1 MARKFLTILA
11 DRGSKSVTLL
21 ERKSNNTDM
30 KTIKPI
36 RVAMLLAAVAIS
48 QMLGAANAPTTVMYH
63 QTLNSG
69 NKPADIILPEGAA
82 YTKDGLSVTKAG
94 EVVKLDRYYS
104 LAERTV
110 RYVASFSEDA
120 VANFTSDSKDFTAF
134 VDMPRQK
141 WGIKIPQ
148 GFRNYVNR
156 EVTAAFL
163 DPAHEY
169 LVEVTRYYST
179 MTAVLSDL
187 YTGEEARIEIT
198 NDGAGGA
205 GVGSINAGTRVGL
218 HHDYYC
224 FGLESGSEMK
234 VSEMTVTARQCGYT
248 LLIYGD
254 SITEPDDYYPAAIF
268 DKTWVKLIID
278 NVPGKAAASGRG
290 GTQIKEILLRIK
302 NELPYVQSKYV
313 MVTIG
318 TNSGNTEENLSELVE
333 YIILQ
338 GSIPIL
344 NNIPSNE
351 HNSQVECNAM
361 IEKIRQ
367 KYGLKGVRFDIPTS
381 LAHDG
386 KEVDEST
393 MWVEEY
399 PFGSYRH
406 HPNVKGAKLMYL
418 QTLIDVPE
426 IYE

>member
-1 MARKFLTILA
+1 
-11 DRGSKSVTLL
+11 
-21 ERKSNNTDM
+21 M
-30 KTIKPI
+30 KTIRPI
-36 RVAMLLAAVAIS
+36 RAALLLVAVTIS
-48 QMLGAANAPTTVMYH
+48 QMLSAANAPTTVMYH
-63 QTLNSG
+63 QKLDAA
-69 NKPADIILPEGAA
+69 NKPADIILPEGAS
-82 YTKDGLSVTKAG
+82 YTKDGLCLTKEG
-94 EVVKLDRYYS
+94 EVAKLDRYYS

-110 RYVASFSEDA
+110 RYVARFSEDA
-120 VANFTSDSKDFTAF
+120 VADFTSDSKDFTAF

-141 WGIKIPQ
+141 WGIKIPV
-148 GFRNYVNR
+148 GFRNYTNR
-156 EVTAAFL
+156 EVAAAFL
-163 DPAHEY
+163 DPSHEY
-169 LVEVTRYYST
+169 LVEITRYYST

-187 YTGEEARIEIT
+187 YTGDEARIEIT

-205 GVGSINAGTRVGL
+205 GPGSINTGTRVGL
-218 HHDYYC
+218 LHDYYC
-224 FGLESGSEMK
+224 FGLETGAKMT

-254 SITEPDDYYPAAIF
+254 SITEPEDYYPASIF
-268 DKTWVKLIID
+268 DKTWTRLIID
-278 NVPGKAAASGRG
+278 NVPGKAASSGRG
-290 GTQIKEILLRIK
+290 GTQIKEILLRIR
-302 NELPYVQSKYV
+302 NELPYVQAKYV

-318 TNSGNTEENLSELVE
+318 TNSGNTEENLTELVE
-333 YIILQ
+333 YILAQ
-338 GSIPIL
+338 SSIPIL

-367 KYGLKGVRFDIPTS
+367 KYNLKGVRFDIPTS

-418 QTLIDVPE
+418 QTLVDVPE

>member
-1 MARKFLTILA
+1 
-11 DRGSKSVTLL
+11 
-21 ERKSNNTDM
+21 M
-30 KTIKPI
+30 KTFKAI
-36 RVAMLLAAVAIS
+36 RTALLLVAVAVS
-48 QMLGAANAPTTVMYH
+48 QMMSAANAPTTIMYH
-63 QTLNSG
+63 EALNSK
-69 NKPADIILPEGAA
+69 NQPKDIVIPEGVAA
-82 YTKDGLSVTKAG
+82 YKADGLSVTKPG

-110 RYVASFSEDA
+110 RYVARFSEDA
-120 VANFTSDSKDFTAF
+120 VALFTSDSKDFTAF

-163 DPAHEY
+163 DPTHQY

-224 FGLESGSEMK
+224 FGLDSGSEMV
-234 VSEMTVTARQCGYT
+234 VSDMTVTARQCDYT

-268 DKTWVKLIID
+268 DKTWVRLIID

-290 GTQIKEILLRIK
+290 GTQIKEIISRIK
-302 NELPYVQSKYV
+302 NELPYVKSKYV

-318 TNSGNTEENLSELVE
+318 TNSGNTEQNLTELVE
-333 YIILQ
+333 YIIAQ

-351 HNSQVECNAM
+351 SNSQVEVNAM

-367 KYGLKGVRFDIPTS
+367 KYGLKGARFDIPTS

-406 HPNVKGAKLMYL
+406 HPNVKGARLMYL